1 MHVNETQP
9 PAGGEVSVDI
19 SAEQRGRCQHTDSKN
34 DESSQFFVVFFFDK
48 MTFQV
53 FRIDGVNCRFYLKKC
68 QR

>member
-19 SAEQRGRCQHTDSKN
+19 GAEQRGRCQHTDSKN
-34 DESSQFFVVFFFDK
+34 DESSQFFGFFFDK

-53 FRIDGVNCRFYLKKC
+53 FRIDGVTRRFY
-68 QR
+68 